1 MSVGEDIKRI
11 RESRDMPQVELA
23 RRAGVTQAMIS
34 QVEKGIRNPSL
45 QVANE
50 IAQVLQCDI
59 EDFLKG

>member
-1 MSVGEDIKRI
+1 M
-11 RESRDMPQVELA
+11 ELA

-45 QVANE
+45 QIANE